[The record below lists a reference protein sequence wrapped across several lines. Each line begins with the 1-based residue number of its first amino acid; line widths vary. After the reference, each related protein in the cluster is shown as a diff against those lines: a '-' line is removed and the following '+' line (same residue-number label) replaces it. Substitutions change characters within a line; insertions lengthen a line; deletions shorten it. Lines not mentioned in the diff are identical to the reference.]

1 MNYRILFWLLPGLLS
16 ACTPDTP
23 ATEQPTQDPAA
34 VGTVEAPTDAAADT
48 LATLHWESEMC
59 TYTGRYDTRKYTAQ
73 QLTDTHDLLRGGQLS
88 TSATVFRPEDIA
100 KLSVDTLEAE
110 YTKVL
115 AHIKGL
121 QPVPDAPWRELKRRK
136 LQEINDQYRATKLT
150 ILGYANPSLLVNSTY
165 PAACKTYVRGL
176 AANNDSM
183 IIASWQQLVR
193 EQQKNNSIPE
203 SLQEQFQQEA
213 TAPNWHEYAQ
223 VALISFGWW
232 NCVNK
237 TIRSAEPTE
246 KMYRQY
252 EQLFV
257 HVESECEDVD

>member
-1 MNYRILFWLLPGLLS
+1 MTYRRLFWLLPGLLS

-23 ATEQPTQDPAA
+23 ATEQPTQAPEPVGAAQTPAKA
-34 VGTVEAPTDAAADT
+34 VADS
-48 LATLHWESEMC
+48 LATFHWESEMC
-59 TYTGRYDTRKYTAQ
+59 TYTGRYNSKKYTAQ
-73 QLTDTHDLLRGGQLS
+73 QLADTHDLLSGGLLT
-88 TSATVFRPEDIA
+88 TSATVFRPEDIP

-110 YTKVL
+110 YAKVL
-115 AHIKGL
+115 AHLKGL
-121 QPVPDAPWRELKRRK
+121 QPVPGATWQELKRRK
-136 LQEINDQYRATKLT
+136 LQELNDEYRATKLT
-150 ILGYANPSLLVNSTY
+150 MLGYANPRLLVNSTY
-165 PAACKTYVRGL
+165 PAACKTYVKGL
-176 AANNDSM
+176 AAENDSM

-203 SLQEQFQQEA
+203 SLQERFEQEA

-232 NCVNK
+232 NCVNE
-237 TIRSAEPTE
+237 TIRRAEPTE

-257 HVESECEDVD
+257 HVQSECEDVD